1 MEQRYPLLEYAILSA
16 HVKKGRSS
24 LALLRT
30 QDSGMY
36 YILLEKKNS
45 LIQKYQSEYQSFL
58 GGEERRKKAAFTISS
73 TTAESTIF
81 PSLHCGRGLVISP
94 TMSHSHTILNPLAR
108 EKYKHSDT
116 VTETSLAGRVIDCH

>member
-36 YILLEKKNS
+36 HILLEKEAAWFRNTS
-45 LIQKYQSEYQSFL
+45 LNIILFFWG
-58 GGEERRKKAAFTISS
+58 GGEERWKKAAFSMSS
-73 TTAESTIF
+73 TTAEPTIS
-81 PSLHCGRGLVISP
+81 PNLHCGRGLPISP
-94 TMSHSHTILNPLAR
+94 TMSHSHT
-108 EKYKHSDT
+108 
-116 VTETSLAGRVIDCH
+116 G